1 MKKRIEQL
9 DYMKCVFILLM
20 IAFHLVYIGDT
31 YPYAKHVVYTFH
43 MPGFLV
49 ISGYLFNV
57 GKPLRRFLRSIL
69 WIFIPYAIMESGYV
83 LAASVL
89 PIREHIDNLTLPLL
103 LSKLFLNPLGPYWYL
118 HTLMVCGLIY
128 YISDRLSHVLFSRI
142 IGQSISQ
149 SSIPNPQSFPLQS
162 PILNPQSLF
171 IKTYLS
177 PLSSLLS
184 PLFFI
189 IAACALPHCGVAL
202 SFPNACYFL
211 AGMVLRQY
219 VPDFLPAFPKQP
231 WTILPVIL
239 IACIPAWL
247 DKSHPAGILMVYFVM
262 SFLMYLCRHTPRRV
276 LIVMTFIGRN
286 TLPLLLFSPL
296 FTILAKLYQP
306 HLLRLEP
313 SGALFLLV
321 SVFIATAGSLAIAW
335 VSDKL
340 RISLWFFGR
349 EKSIS

>member
-1 MKKRIEQL
+1 MENSVSMQPIRHSSLDNVEYNTPEIPEIKKMKKRIGQL

-118 HTLMVCGLIY
+118 HTLMVCGLMY
-128 YISDRLSHVLFSRI
+128 YISNRLSHILFSRI
-142 IGQSISQ
+142 IGQSVSQ

-177 PLSSLLS
+177 PLSSLLFS
-184 PLFFI
+184 SSLPPAPCP
-189 IAACALPHCGVAL
+189 IAEWPCR
-202 SFPNACYFL
+202 FPT
-211 AGMVLRQY
+211 
-219 VPDFLPAFPKQP
+219 PA
-231 WTILPVIL
+231 
-239 IACIPAWL
+239 
-247 DKSHPAGILMVYFVM
+247 
-262 SFLMYLCRHTPRRV
+262 
-276 LIVMTFIGRN
+276 
-286 TLPLLLFSPL
+286 
-296 FTILAKLYQP
+296 
-306 HLLRLEP
+306 
-313 SGALFLLV
+313 
-321 SVFIATAGSLAIAW
+321 
-335 VSDKL
+335 
-340 RISLWFFGR
+340 ISLPEWCCANTCLTSFRLFRNSPGPSFR
-349 EKSIS
+349 SY

>member
-89 PIREHIDNLTLPLL
+89 PIREHIDNLTLQLL

-118 HTLMVCGLIY
+118 HTLMVCGLLY
-128 YISDRLSHVLFSRI
+128 YISNWLSHAIFSRI

-149 SSIPNPQSFPLQS
+149 SSIPNPPSSIFNS
-162 PILNPQSLF
+162 PTGGQGGTL
-171 IKTYLS
+171 LS
-177 PLSSLLS
+177 TLLS

-189 IAACALPHCGVAL
+189 IAACALPHCGVTL

-239 IACIPAWL
+239 IACVPAWL

-262 SFLMYLCRHTPRRV
+262 SFLMYLCRYTPRRV
-276 LIVMTFIGRN
+276 FTVMTFIGRN

-335 VSDKL
+335 GADKL
-340 RISLWFFGR
+340 RISPWFFGR

>member
-1 MKKRIEQL
+1 MKKRIGQL

-118 HTLMVCGLIY
+118 HTLMVCGLMY
-128 YISDRLSHVLFSRI
+128 YISNRLSHILFSRI

-149 SSIPNPQSFPLQS
+149 SSIPVYKGTSAFSF
-162 PILNPQSLF
+162 
-171 IKTYLS
+171 
-177 PLSSLLS
+177 LS
-184 PLFFI
+184 PLFSFSFFA

-211 AGMVLRQY
+211 AGMVLHQY
-219 VPDFLPAFPKQP
+219 VSDFLSAFPKQP

-239 IACIPAWL
+239 IACVPAWL

-276 LIVMTFIGRN
+276 FAVMTFIGRN

-340 RISLWFFGR
+340 RISPWFFGR

>member
-118 HTLMVCGLIY
+118 HTLMVCGLMY
-128 YISDRLSHVLFSRI
+128 YISNRLSHILFSCI

-149 SSIPNPQSFPLQS
+149 SSIPVYKGTSAFSF
-162 PILNPQSLF
+162 F
-171 IKTYLS
+171 
-177 PLSSLLS
+177 SLLFS
-184 PLFFI
+184 FSFF
-189 IAACALPHCGVAL
+189 AFTACALPHCGVAL

-219 VPDFLPAFPKQP
+219 VSDFLPAFPKQP

-239 IACIPAWL
+239 IACVPAWL

-276 LIVMTFIGRN
+276 LTVMTFIGRN

-321 SVFIATAGSLAIAW
+321 SVLIATAGSLAIAW

>member
-1 MKKRIEQL
+1 
-9 DYMKCVFILLM
+9 MKCVFILLM

-128 YISDRLSHVLFSRI
+128 YISDRLSHAIFSRI
-142 IGQSISQ
+142 IGQSVSQ

-177 PLSSLLS
+177 PLSSPLS
-184 PLFFI
+184 PLSSFLHHCRLRLAPLRSNPVVPQRLLFPCRNGAVSI
-189 IAACALPHCGVAL
+189 RARLPFGFSETALDHPSGHTDSLYSRVARQVASCRHPDGLFRYELPHVSLLPHASPCAHRDDIHRTQHPAPASFLPTVHHPCKAL
-202 SFPNACYFL
+202 SAP
-211 AGMVLRQY
+211 
-219 VPDFLPAFPKQP
+219 
-231 WTILPVIL
+231 
-239 IACIPAWL
+239 
-247 DKSHPAGILMVYFVM
+247 
-262 SFLMYLCRHTPRRV
+262 
-276 LIVMTFIGRN
+276 
-286 TLPLLLFSPL
+286 SP
-296 FTILAKLYQP
+296 P
-306 HLLRLEP
+306 P
-313 SGALFLLV
+313 
-321 SVFIATAGSLAIAW
+321 
-335 VSDKL
+335 
-340 RISLWFFGR
+340 
-349 EKSIS
+349 

>member
-118 HTLMVCGLIY
+118 HTLMVCGLMY
-128 YISDRLSHVLFSRI
+128 YISERLSHAIFSRI

-149 SSIPNPQSFPLQS
+149 SSIPNPQSSIFNS
-162 PILNPQSLF
+162 PTGGQGG
-171 IKTYLS
+171 
-177 PLSSLLS
+177 SLLS

-239 IACIPAWL
+239 IACVPAWL

-262 SFLMYLCRHTPRRV
+262 SFLMYLCRHTPHRV
-276 LIVMTFIGRN
+276 LTVMTFIGRN

-296 FTILAKLYQP
+296 FTILAKFYQP

-321 SVFIATAGSLAIAW
+321 SVFIATVGSLAIAW

-340 RISLWFFGR
+340 RISPWFFGR
-349 EKSIS
+349 ERSIS